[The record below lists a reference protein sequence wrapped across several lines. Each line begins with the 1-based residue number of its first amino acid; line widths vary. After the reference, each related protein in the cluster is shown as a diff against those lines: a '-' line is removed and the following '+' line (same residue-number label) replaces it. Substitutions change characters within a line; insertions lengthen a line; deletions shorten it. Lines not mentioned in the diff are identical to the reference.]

1 VLPAALVDG
10 REAPLFELHAAI
22 ANVAAIGNAR
32 FMKWFTKDLSV
43 LAHIYWEGTRFFS
56 PRRKEP
62 YRRGGG
68 EPACSGPSAAG

>member
-32 FMKWFTKDLSV
+32 FMKWFTRDLSV
-43 LAHIYWEGTRFFS
+43 LAHIYWEGDPVLLTAQEGAL
-56 PRRKEP
+56 P
-62 YRRGGG
+62 
-68 EPACSGPSAAG
+68 